1 MEFGIQLKKSGIPLT
16 IVIQIPSST
25 DKDWNPVPGIQN
37 PRLFWIPLSEIQLK
51 RFCAT
56 FHTLPLFYLR
66 TYVLRTYALKNY
78 ATVEIHNPLQGV
90 LKVGE
95 SRFPG
100 SNQIPYPVTFLDFS
114 VPYVGQIPDH
124 GNTLPDLVRSFAQNI
139 LPPYR
144 RKYFWSLVPSS
155 RKGMNGEKVRFPSA
169 CCSLICYAIRALSS
183 VFEG

>member
-37 PRLFWIPLSEIQLK
+37 PRLFWIPLIEIQLK

-66 TYVLRTYALKNY
+66 TNVLRTYALKNY
-78 ATVEIHNPLQGV
+78 ATVEIHNPPQGV

-100 SNQIPYPVTFLDFS
+100 SNQIPYPVTFLDFLYRMLVKS
-114 VPYVGQIPDH
+114 RITGIPFQTWSEALPKTFYPPMG
-124 GNTLPDLVRSFAQNI
+124 GNIFGRS
-139 LPPYR
+139 Y
-144 RKYFWSLVPSS
+144 LVPA
-155 RKGMNGEKVRFPSA
+155 KA
-169 CCSLICYAIRALSS
+169 
-183 VFEG
+183 